1 MATFDSLVP
10 MQRAWCHVTALT
22 FGCPN
27 KASGLCRNFISQR
40 TSRASWWPASG
51 CGRSL
56 ISRTGRG
63 GGHRPRLLLASL
75 LWSSGLHLC
84 DLHLWTASHER
95 ARSTLSSLG
104 SSQARLIA
112 LLDGRYGCRRFQRR
126 ALIVGCRLVSGARKR
141 RSASTAWR
149 LLPLRCSGLR
159 RFHS

>member
-1 MATFDSLVP
+1 MDFSIDIEWPTRLHQRKERGTADSRP
-10 MQRAWCHVTALT
+10 QTDACTETAPAQRRRGTQRNSSSPRTLT

-126 ALIVGCRLVSGARKR
+126 ALIV
-141 RSASTAWR
+141 
-149 LLPLRCSGLR
+149 
-159 RFHS
+159 